1 MKSVVRFF
9 LFAPM
14 LMMACRGEAMAH
26 PVASPCATG
35 VSNMTRGLEAG
46 YGPGTP
52 FENAVSLAALKGNVP
67 DLTRQFRDAR
77 RHNSLGY
84 VSQWLDAALNFAVRA
99 NQLEAAM
106 YLLDQGARVNERA
119 MVMMTVDRYTMRK
132 PGSKTKYLSSAGT
145 PLANAVQCVHVR
157 IASLLLNRGAD
168 MYAFRTGEHP
178 EFPGDVVYAA
188 VMSDSEPLVDVF
200 LEHGLDPCKVKGNR
214 YTLAQMA
221 VKAGLSPAMQSKLN
235 CRVTLSRPV
244 SGTTGPAQTI

>member
-1 MKSVVRFF
+1 MKSIVRFF

-14 LMMACRGEAMAH
+14 LMLACRGEAMAH

-52 FENAVSLAALKGNVP
+52 FENAVSLAALNGNIP
-67 DLTRQFRDAR
+67 DLTRQFLNAR
-77 RHNSLGY
+77 RHNSPSY

-99 NQLEAAM
+99 NQLKAAT

-132 PGSKTKYLSSAGT
+132 PESKAEYPSSAGT
-145 PLANAVQCVHVR
+145 PLANAVQCMHVR
-157 IASLLLNRGAD
+157 MTSLLLNRGAD
-168 MYAFRTGEHP
+168 MYASRTGEHP

-200 LEHGLDPCKVKGNR
+200 LEHGLDPCKVKGSR

-221 VKAGLSPAMQSKLN
+221 SKAGLSPAMQSKLT
-235 CRVTLSRPV
+235 CKATPSRLV
-244 SGTTGPAQTI
+244 SGTSGSTQTI